1 MTEFQCYYAECHA
14 ECHYT
19 KCPLCSVMLNVIILN
34 VLYVE
39 CRQSRY
45 AKYNSAK
52 CHYAGCNGSCY
63 VINMFTFVMP
73 SVILLRVIHESAVM
87 LNVIILNVVAP
98 DQQIVAGGG
107 CHDAEID

>member
-1 MTEFQCYYAECHA
+1 
-14 ECHYT
+14 
-19 KCPLCSVMLNVIILN
+19 
-34 VLYVE
+34 
-39 CRQSRY
+39 
-45 AKYNSAK
+45 
-52 CHYAGCNGSCY
+52 
-63 VINMFTFVMP
+63 MFTFVMP